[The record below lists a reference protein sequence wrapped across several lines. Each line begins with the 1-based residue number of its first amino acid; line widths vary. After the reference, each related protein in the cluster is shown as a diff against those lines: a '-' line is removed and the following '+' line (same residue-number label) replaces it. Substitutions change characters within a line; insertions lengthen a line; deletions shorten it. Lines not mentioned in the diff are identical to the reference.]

1 MREFGFGAVATGL
14 ALAVLIHGAAAQPAP
29 QQYTPGPALDF
40 KPGSAKARAT
50 LARIPEVREIVA
62 ERFAVA
68 SVDLD
73 DDGRNEIVVI
83 SESGS
88 FCGSAGCSV
97 TVLSQRG
104 NKAVVI
110 GGFYSAGA
118 LAVTNEKLRGYR
130 ALASID
136 EKGAIAVL
144 NKRGDAMHGKPMV
157 FAMTLAA
164 PAGSAAAMAP
174 GAAPAEPATA
184 AQPIAQAPSATPD
197 PAPADDRAASVLGIR
212 LGLPAAQA
220 EALVRK
226 HAATYNGVLQ
236 VHKYVFKAQCAG
248 CQAYE
253 FQIAATGLANRA
265 PGNIGSDAVI
275 VNLSPP
281 SEGARVISVSR
292 KVSMKEK
299 IARESLV
306 GQFVERHGKPGSDEP
321 HRVVWYLDARQVAS
335 VPRNVK
341 YPSGM
346 GTFLCAVDP
355 ESPGSLLKQAMGSS
369 DEYRRTGV
377 SEPLHVGCGTVL
389 KLDMSQSGAGYVSYF
404 HTVLI
409 DHRAFG
415 NAAVAA
421 HDMLLA
427 QQKIT
432 DGKTRDEVR
441 GRAAP
446 KLN

>member
-1 MREFGFGAVATGL
+1 MQKFGLGSIATGL
-14 ALAVLIHGAAAQPAP
+14 ALGVALATHGAAAQPAP

-130 ALASID
+130 ALASVD
-136 EKGAIAVL
+136 EKGVIAVL

-157 FAMTLAA
+157 FAMTLDA
-164 PAGSAAAMAP
+164 PAGGAMAAAA
-174 GAAPAEPATA
+174 AEPATT
-184 AQPIAQAPSATPD
+184 AQPAAQAPSATPD
-197 PAPADDRAASVLGIR
+197 PTPADDRAASVLGIR

-248 CQAYE
+248 CQPYE

-306 GQFVERHGKPGSDEP
+306 GQFVERHGKPGYDEP
-321 HRVVWYLDARQVAS
+321 HRVVWYLDARHVVS

-341 YPSGM
+341 YPSGRD
-346 GTFLCAVDP
+346 TYLCAVDP
-355 ESPGSLLKQAMGSS
+355 ESPGSLLKQVMQSS
-369 DEYRRTGV
+369 EAYRRTGA

-389 KLDMSQSGAGYVSYF
+389 VLDMSQSGAGYVSYF

-421 HDMLLA
+421 NDMLLA

>member
-1 MREFGFGAVATGL
+1 MQASRFWFIATGL
-14 ALAVLIHGAAAQPAP
+14 ALGMVLSNNGASAQQPP
-29 QQYTPGPALDF
+29 QRFTVGPALDF
-40 KPGSAKARAT
+40 KPGSAKARAI
-50 LARIPEVREIVA
+50 LSRIPDVRELVA
-62 ERFAVA
+62 ERFVVA

-73 DDGRNEIVVI
+73 DDGRNEIVVK

-97 TVLSQRG
+97 SVLAQRG
-104 NKAVVI
+104 NKVVTI
-110 GGFYSAGA
+110 GSFYSAGS
-118 LAVTNEKLRGYR
+118 LAVTNEKVRGYR

-136 EKGAIAVL
+136 ENGAIEVL
-144 NKRGDAMHGKPMV
+144 NKRGDAMHGKPVV
-157 FAMTLAA
+157 FVMTVAA
-164 PAGSAAAMAP
+164 PP
-174 GAAPAEPATA
+174 GASAEPASA
-184 AQPIAQAPSATPD
+184 SPPAAQAPSA
-197 PAPADDRAASVLGIR
+197 APEPTAGDERAASVLGIR
-212 LGLPAAQA
+212 LGMPAAQA

-226 HAATYNGVLQ
+226 HAATYNGVMQ
-236 VHKYVFKAQCAG
+236 VNKYVFKAQCAG
-248 CQAYE
+248 CPPYE
-253 FQIAATGLANRA
+253 FQIAAGHGVGNRA
-265 PGNIGSDAVI
+265 PGNIAKESVI

-292 KVSMKEK
+292 TASMKAQ
-299 IARESLV
+299 IARDALV
-306 GQFVERHGKPGSDEP
+306 GQFVERHGKPGFDEP
-321 HRVVWYLDARQVAS
+321 HRVVWYLDAREVTS

-346 GTFLCAVDP
+346 GAFLCSRDP
-355 ESPGSLLKQAMGSS
+355 ESPSSLLKQVMGSS

-389 KLDMSQSGAGYVSYF
+389 TLDMSQSGPGYVSYF

-421 HDMLLA
+421 NDMLLA
-427 QQKIT
+427 QQNIT
-432 DGKTRDEVR
+432 DGKTRKEVR

-446 KLN
+446 KLD